1 MTKRETWRAKD
12 KASLIAQGVN
22 MIELNRGAVRVLGQ
36 YADITVTDLA
46 DITEQELGR
55 LNHTRMIDR
64 NEHRPTAN
72 N

>member
-1 MTKRETWRAKD
+1 
-12 KASLIAQGVN
+12 